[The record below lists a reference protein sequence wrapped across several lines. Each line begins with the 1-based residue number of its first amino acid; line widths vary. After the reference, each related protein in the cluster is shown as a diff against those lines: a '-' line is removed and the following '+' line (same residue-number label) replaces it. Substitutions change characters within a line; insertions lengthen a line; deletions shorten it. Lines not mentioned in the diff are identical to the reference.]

1 MVPRKFSDVA
11 PSGGADRPVARQFTA
26 TLKRR
31 TDVGYCLY
39 MQQVPS
45 SVERAVKR
53 LGSEMIQ

>member
-1 MVPRKFSDVA
+1 LRTSFVTWCKLAGIDVKDA
-11 PSGGADRPVARQFTA
+11 QALARHA
-26 TLKRR
+26 RASKTL
-31 TDVGYCLY
+31 DVY